1 MDKWEINGGI
11 DGRMEG
17 GIDGGIAGGMEGGIE
32 GNTFE
37 TQANSDFRFDF
48 ILGCSEGIP

>member
-11 DGRMEG
+11 DGW
-17 GIDGGIAGGMEGGIE
+17 IEGGIE
-32 GNTFE
+32 GNTLE